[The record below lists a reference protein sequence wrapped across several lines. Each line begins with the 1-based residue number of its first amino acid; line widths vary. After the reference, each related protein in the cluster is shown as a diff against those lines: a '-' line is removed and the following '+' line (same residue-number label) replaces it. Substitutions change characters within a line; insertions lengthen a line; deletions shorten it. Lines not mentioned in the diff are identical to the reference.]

1 AYARSAEFMDQPI
14 VHLLIWMRMPGD
26 TIFAVGAL
34 LFGWFVL
41 RLWIAPRKAPARIGE
56 TVQERG

>member
-1 AYARSAEFMDQPI
+1 MDQAI

-34 LFGWFVL
+34 LFAWFVL
-41 RLWIAPRKAPARIGE
+41 RLWIAPRKVAARIGNAAE
-56 TVQERG
+56 QRG

>member
-1 AYARSAEFMDQPI
+1 
-14 VHLLIWMRMPGD
+14 MPGD

-41 RLWIAPRKAPARIGE
+41 RLWIAPRKAPACIGAAA
-56 TVQERG
+56 QESG

>member
-1 AYARSAEFMDQPI
+1 MDQAI

-34 LFGWFVL
+34 LFAWFVL
-41 RLWIAPRKAPARIGE
+41 RLWIAPRREAKRIGE
-56 TVQERG
+56 AADAHG